1 MVTIKEIAQKA
12 GVSPATVSRVLN
24 GDKNISVREET
35 RIKIYEAAEELEYI
49 PLIQKYSSR
58 LNMTQSDLKF
68 LVVCAFTSQL
78 EIEDPYYLAI
88 RYGIDEE
95 CKKRGIELHR
105 TYANDIID
113 SSLLNKCN
121 GAIAVGSFAP
131 EQVSQLADQFEH
143 LIFLDSDPD
152 DERFDAVTVNLDA
165 GMKKVLRFL
174 AEQDVQE
181 IGYIGGRD
189 IQDTLKNK
197 VDQREITFKSE
208 MHKVDSYQEKWVWIG
223 SFSADSAYELVKAN
237 IDVNDLPE
245 CFIVANDSMAV
256 GVLRAFYELSIR
268 IPDRVSLI
276 SFNDIPQAK
285 FTTPALSTLKIHSEQ
300 MGVVAVKTLMDRIA
314 NERVVPCKVSIATQL
329 VIRDSFKSMKTNA

>member
-35 RIKIYEAAEELEYI
+35 RVKIYEAAEELEYI

-58 LNMTQSDLKF
+58 LNLTQSDLF
-68 LVVCAFTSQL
+68 VIVVCAFTSQL

-88 RYGIDEE
+88 RFGIDEE
-95 CKKRGIELHR
+95 CKKRGITVQR
-105 TYANDIID
+105 VYANDTLDATLI
-113 SSLLNKCN
+113 NKCN

-131 EQVSQLADQFEH
+131 EQVNQLAQQFEH

-165 GMKKVLRFL
+165 GMKKILRFL
-174 AEQDVQE
+174 AEQNIKD

-189 IQDTLKNK
+189 IQDTLINK
-197 VDQREITFKSE
+197 LDQREITFSSE
-208 MHKVDSYQEKWVWIG
+208 MHKVGTYQEKWVWIG

-237 IDVNDLPE
+237 IDKDDLPK

-300 MGVVAVKTLMDRIA
+300 MGVIAVKTLIDRIA
-314 NERVVPCKVSIATQL
+314 NDRVVPCRVSVATQL
-329 VIRDSFKSMKTNA
+329 VIRDSFKR

>member
-49 PLIQKYSSR
+49 PLIQKYSTR
-58 LNMTQSDLKF
+58 LNMTQSDLKVM
-68 LVVCAFTSQL
+68 VVCAFTSQL

-105 TYANDIID
+105 AYANDVID
-113 SSLLNKCN
+113 GTLLNKCN
-121 GAIAVGSFAP
+121 GAIAVGSFSK
-131 EQVSQLADQFEH
+131 EQVDQLAEQFEH

-165 GMKKVLRFL
+165 GMKKILKFL
-174 AEQDVQE
+174 SEQGVTD

-189 IQDTLKNK
+189 IQDMLKNTF
-197 VDQREITFKSE
+197 DQREITFTNV
-208 MHKVDSYQEKWVWIG
+208 MHKSGTYQEKWVWIG
-223 SFSADSAYELVKAN
+223 SFSTDSAYELVKAN
-237 IDVNDLPE
+237 IDRDDLPQ

-256 GVLRAFYELSIR
+256 GVLRAFYELGLR
-268 IPDRVSLI
+268 IPDRVSII

-300 MGVVAVKTLMDRIA
+300 MGVIAVKTLLDRIS
-314 NERVVPCKVSIATQL
+314 NERVVPCRVSVATQL
-329 VIRDSFKSMKTNA
+329 VIRDSFKAGLDL